1 MSQREYRRRAIGVI
15 VPSSNRVVERVA
27 TRMLSGQSEVDLCIA
42 RVPYDGIVDGG
53 ARARYRLEVFD
64 TAAALLADAGV
75 DVICWNATR
84 GAMLGFDPDRELCRR
99 LEGRTGIATVTT
111 ALGTLERLRNRGRD
125 RIGFITQ
132 GDEAE
137 AAEVSARFRSEG
149 VEIASR
155 SWLDIV
161 HNLEAAH
168 IDPGALLARIEELA
182 SGSALDTVVVWS
194 TNLPGFAAQL
204 AGPATGSLNI
214 LDAAEI
220 GMRTALDSLNRR
232 HA

>member
-1 MSQREYRRRAIGVI
+1 MSRREYRRRAVGVI

-42 RVPYDGIVDGG
+42 RVPYGGIVDGDT
-53 ARARYRLEVFD
+53 RPRYRLEVFD

-99 LEGRTGIATVTT
+99 IEGRTGIATVTT
-111 ALGTLERLRNRGRD
+111 ALGTLERLRDRARD

-137 AAEVSARFRSEG
+137 AAEVSVRFRSEG
-149 VEIASR
+149 VEITSR

-161 HNLEAAH
+161 HNLDAAQ
-168 IDPGALLARIEELA
+168 IDPGELLARIEKLA

-194 TNLPGFAAQL
+194 TNLPGFAARL
-204 AGPATGSLNI
+204 AGPAAGSLNI
-214 LDAAEI
+214 LDSAEI
-220 GMRTALDSLNRR
+220 GMRSALDCLNRR

>member
-1 MSQREYRRRAIGVI
+1 
-15 VPSSNRVVERVA
+15 
-27 TRMLSGQSEVDLCIA
+27 MLSGQPEVDLCIA
-42 RVPYDGIVDGG
+42 RVPYGGIVDGG
-53 ARARYRLEVFD
+53 ARPRYRLEVFD

-155 SWLDIV
+155 SWLGIV
-161 HNLEAAH
+161 HNLDAAH

>member
-1 MSQREYRRRAIGVI
+1 
-15 VPSSNRVVERVA
+15 
-27 TRMLSGQSEVDLCIA
+27 MLSGQSEVDLCIA